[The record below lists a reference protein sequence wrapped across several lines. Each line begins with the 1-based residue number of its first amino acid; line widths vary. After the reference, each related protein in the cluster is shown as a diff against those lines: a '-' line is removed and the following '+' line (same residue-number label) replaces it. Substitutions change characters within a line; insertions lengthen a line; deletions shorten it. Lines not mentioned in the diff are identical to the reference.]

1 MERGRKNCKHTVNK
15 ISTFRFRVA
24 KGGKREEKLKRKYVK
39 ISTMRNQQSRKQ
51 KEEGKF
57 QSLNVN
63 NIYVFRDPD
72 NEKHRI

>member
-1 MERGRKNCKHTVNK
+1 
-15 ISTFRFRVA
+15 
-24 KGGKREEKLKRKYVK
+24 
-39 ISTMRNQQSRKQ
+39 MRNQQSRKQ